1 LKKKKT
7 YVFEKDTLKKLEQIK
22 ELTGKSETQ
31 ILKDAIDLYLN
42 LINDDKEG
50 LDSIKDITDKLVRVV
65 DRLEILLEK
74 LLDK

>member
-1 LKKKKT
+1 MKKKKT